1 MLTHDVPL
9 AGRDHL
15 AYRSAYAPVKAV
27 VDGDL
32 CNQFGL
38 LSMQKQAGIAG
49 DTDRTVAEVLK
60 KLEQAAGHAW

>member
-1 MLTHDVPL
+1 MLTNLTL

-32 CNQFGL
+32 CNQFGH
-38 LSMQKQAGIAG
+38 LSMQKQASIAG

-60 KLEQAAGHAW
+60 KIEAVRANGW